1 MAYQNDTDLDFLS
14 QCDNELLGVLVE
26 ILTKDKG
33 EERLTENLTASEG
46 YKRYYPNHARYWR
59 DIAESY
65 QRFGG
70 NTFVNMV
77 RGGGVLYREIL
88 CDVCDKLKVNY
99 DSNAAIE
106 HIEMQ
111 LLNKVLIDSIEKMT
125 PEQLTEVSHALGLK
139 LEGAKNLTP
148 QAITAALQAAIR
160 LSGFKAYQCAVIIAN
175 ALAKVILGHGLSLGT
190 NAMITKAI
198 SVFAGPIAW
207 VITGLWTAL
216 DIAGPAYRVTIPAT
230 IQIACMRQMMN
241 AADSDCDED
250 LDDEDWSDD
259 EDDEYDDEEYDEDIE
274 TIHDDVCK
282 KPIGIFYGTDG
293 GDTEKVVEQI
303 AEELREY
310 VDVKIFDVAKASR
323 NDVRRYENLIFASPT
338 YGEGDLQSD
347 WEDFLPKLSAN
358 DVAGKT
364 IAFVGLGDQDS
375 YGETFGEG
383 ISHIYQKLAHRAI
396 VVGKTSTDGYQFESS
411 KSVVRG
417 KFIGLMIDEANQDDQ
432 TLDRIGEWVD
442 DIIYKFQQAM
452 FCRNND

>member
-99 DSNAAIE
+99 DSKAAIE

-111 LLNKVLIDSIEKMT
+111 LLNKFLSDALQTMT
-125 PEQLTEVSHALGLK
+125 TEQLKEVSKDLGLK
-139 LEGAKNLTP
+139 NVTSFTP
-148 QAITAALQAAIR
+148 QSVTMALQAAIR
-160 LSGFKAYQCAVIIAN
+160 VSGFKAYQCAVIIAN
-175 ALAKVILGHGLSLGT
+175 ALAKVVLGHGLSFGA
-190 NAMITKAI
+190 NAMLTKVT
-198 SVFAGPIAW
+198 SLFAGPIAW

-241 AADSDCDED
+241 AADSDYDED
-250 LDDEDWSDD
+250 LDDEDWAD
-259 EDDEYDDEEYDEDIE
+259 EDDEYDDEDDEEYDEDIE

-323 NDVRRYENLIFASPT
+323 NDLRRYENLIFASPT

-347 WEDFLPKLSAN
+347 WEDFLPKLSAS

-375 YGETFGEG
+375 YGSTFGEG
-383 ISHIYQKLAHRAI
+383 IAHIYQKLAHRAI
-396 VVGKTSTDGYQFESS
+396 VVGRTSTDGYQFECS

-417 KFIGLMIDEANQDDQ
+417 KFIGLMIDEVNQDDQ
-432 TLDRIGEWVD
+432 TEDRIAEWVE
-442 DIIYKFQQAM
+442 DIVYKF
-452 FCRNND
+452 N

>member
-1 MAYQNDTDLDFLS
+1 MAYQNDTDLEFLN

-33 EERLTENLTASEG
+33 EERFTETLTLSNG
-46 YKRYYPNHARYWR
+46 YKTYHPDHVKYWR

-77 RGGGVLYREIL
+77 RSGGVLYREIL

-99 DSNAAIE
+99 NPNSSIE
-106 HIEMQ
+106 TIEMQ
-111 LLNKVLIDSIEKMT
+111 LLNKVLTDSLEKMT
-125 PEQLTEVSHALGLK
+125 PEQLEEISRDFGLK
-139 LEGAKNLTP
+139 LENIKGLTP
-148 QAITAALQAAIR
+148 QAVTAALQAAIR
-160 LSGFKAYQCAVIIAN
+160 VSGFKAYKCAVIVAN
-175 ALAKVILGHGLSLGT
+175 ALAQLILGHGLSFGA
-190 NAMITKAI
+190 NAMLTKAI
-198 SVFAGPIAW
+198 SVFAGPIGW

-230 IQIACMRQMMN
+230 IQIACMRQMIN
-241 AADSDCDED
+241 AADSDCDEE
-250 LDDEDWSDD
+250 LDDENDWAD
-259 EDDEYDDEEYDEDIE
+259 EDDIDDDEEYDDEDAE
-274 TIHDDVCK
+274 VAHNDVCK

-323 NDVRRYENLIFASPT
+323 NDLRRYENLIFASPT

-347 WEDFLPKLSAN
+347 WEDFLPKLSAS

-383 ISHIYQKLAHRAI
+383 IAHIYRKLAKRAY
-396 VVGKTSTDGYQFESS
+396 VVGQTSTDGYQFESS
-411 KSVVRG
+411 KSVVCG
-417 KFIGLMIDEANQDDQ
+417 KFIGLMIDEANQDNQ
-432 TLDRIGEWVD
+432 TKERIAAWVED
-442 DIIYKFQQAM
+442 VVYKF
-452 FCRNND
+452 N

>member
-33 EERLTENLTASEG
+33 EERFTETLTLSNG
-46 YKRYYPNHARYWR
+46 YKTYHPDHVKYWR

-70 NTFVNMV
+70 NTFVNIM

-99 DSNAAIE
+99 NPNSSIE
-106 HIEMQ
+106 TIEAQ
-111 LLNKVLIDSIEKMT
+111 LLNKVLADSIEKMT
-125 PEQLTEVSHALGLK
+125 PEQLEEISRDFGLK
-139 LEGAKNLTP
+139 LENIQGLTP
-148 QAITAALQAAIR
+148 QAVTAALQAAIR
-160 LSGFKAYQCAVIIAN
+160 VSGFKAYKCAVIVAN
-175 ALAKVILGHGLSLGT
+175 ALAQLILGHGLSFGA
-190 NAMITKAI
+190 NAMLTKAI
-198 SVFAGPIAW
+198 SVFAGPIGW

-230 IQIACMRQMMN
+230 IQIACMRQIIN

-250 LDDEDWSDD
+250 LDDTYD
-259 EDDEYDDEEYDEDIE
+259 EADEEEYDDDANDDEVAGS
-274 TIHDDVCK
+274 DVCK

-293 GDTEKVVEQI
+293 GDTENVVKQI
-303 AEELREY
+303 ADELGEY
-310 VDVKIFDVAKASR
+310 IDVKLFNVAEASK
-323 NDVRRYENLIFASPT
+323 NDIRPYKNLIFASPT

-347 WEDFLPKLSAN
+347 WEDFLAQLSAG

-364 IAFVGLGDQDS
+364 IAFVGLGDQES
-375 YGETFGEG
+375 YGATFGEG
-383 ISHIYQKLAHRAI
+383 IAHIYRKLAKRAN
-396 VVGKTSTDGYQFESS
+396 VVGQTSTRGYQFTCS

-417 KFIGLMIDEANQDDQ
+417 KFIGLMIDEANQDDK
-432 TLDRIGEWVD
+432 TAERIAEWVEE
-442 DIIYKFQQAM
+442 IVYQF
-452 FCRNND
+452 R